1 MKLGRFSKYCWFLLA
16 YMVLVILWGAF
27 VRATG
32 SGAGCGSH
40 WPTCNGEVIPR
51 SPQMNTV
58 IEFTHRLTSGLLGVL
73 TLGLLVGAFKRFPKG
88 APVRGGAVA
97 VFLLV
102 LSEALI
108 GAGIVKFEWVADND
122 SVARVI
128 TVAFHLG
135 NTFLLLGA
143 LALTSWWSSGGGK
156 FGFRGH
162 GWVGRLLALMLIGT
176 VLLGAGGAMTALG
189 DTLVQNSGIR
199 AEDSP
204 VVAVLVGLRIYHPV
218 SALLLGVLLA
228 GVFWTGADSGWDA
241 RTRKLAWWAAIIYAL
256 QLVCG
261 LVNVSLQA
269 PVWLQMPHLLL
280 ADSFW
285 ISLVLLTASVLT
297 EREQRGVE
305 RDVLEHVA
313 QTG

>member
-1 MKLGRFSKYCWFLLA
+1 MRFDRFSKFCWVLLG
-16 YMVLVILWGAF
+16 YMVVVILWGAF

-40 WPTCNGEVIPR
+40 WPTCNGQVIPR

-58 IEFTHRLTSGLLGVL
+58 IEFTHRLTSGLLGIL
-73 TLGLLVGAFKRFPKG
+73 TLGLLAGAFKKFRRPS
-88 APVRGGAVA
+88 PVRAGAVT

-128 TVAFHLG
+128 TVGFHLG

-143 LALTSWWSSGGGK
+143 LALTAWWSSGGSR
-156 FGFRGH
+156 FRLGGH
-162 GWVGRLLALMLIGT
+162 GWTGRLLALLLIGT
-176 VLLGAGGAMTALG
+176 VLLGAGGAITALG

-204 VVAVLVGLRIYHPV
+204 VVSALTSLRIYHPL
-218 SALLLGVLLA
+218 SAVLLGLLLGLVLWFVSERGWSRQTRRLA
-228 GVFWTGADSGWDA
+228 FWVVGAY
-241 RTRKLAWWAAIIYAL
+241 LAQML
-256 QLVCG
+256 CG
-261 LVNVSLQA
+261 LVNVVLRA
-269 PVWLQMPHLLL
+269 PVWIQMPHLLL
-280 ADSFW
+280 ADAFW
-285 ISLVLLTASVLT
+285 IGLVLLTASTLG
-297 EREQRGVE
+297 EPDGGE
-305 RDVLEHVA
+305 LEASSLDRVA
-313 QTG
+313 LPG